1 MEIVWAVCL
10 LKGSGSKESS
20 PWLVKPGHT
29 ISIFLP
35 PPPLY
40 SQASNSVFALLML
53 PNSYLVLAR
62 KYRPQNFDELVGQEV
77 LVTTLSNAIK
87 NNRLHHAYILTGIR
101 GVGKTTTARI
111 IAKTINCLN
120 KDEVNQANACG
131 VCDNCKMISASK
143 HQDVIEIDAASRTGV
158 DDIREIIDS
167 IAYAPVMAAYKIYII
182 DEVHMLSNSA
192 FNALLKTL
200 EEPPAHVKFIFA
212 TTEIRKVPI
221 TILSR
226 CQRFDLRRL
235 DESEIAVHLKN
246 ILGKENLEADDQALE
261 LIAKMSEGS
270 VRDSLSMLDQA
281 LSSNNHQKFLSAE
294 VVEKMLGL
302 NDKAKVIELFE
313 AILACDFSAALTKF
327 SQFYSYSSDVSQL
340 LADLMEIVN
349 KTTSVKMVKGY
360 KLDGYSK
367 FQQEK
372 ITEIAGK
379 ISFAALAR
387 IWQMLLKG
395 HSEINFSSSPKMAF
409 EMLMARICHL
419 VALPNLKEVLL
430 DLNQSK
436 NSLEISAEKIAPIE
450 KSLNSAP
457 AGEITGAAE
466 TNDATKTNDAKE
478 INDEVVNEILRNFE
492 GAKII

>member
-1 MEIVWAVCL
+1 LPIKRVRFERKQLIVCQAGL
-10 LKGSGSKESS
+10 RPSDLSN
-20 PWLVKPGHT
+20 
-29 ISIFLP
+29 FLEK
-35 PPPLY
+35 
-40 SQASNSVFALLML
+40 ASMTQ
-53 PNSYLVLAR
+53 NSYLVLAR

-87 NNRLHHAYILTGIR
+87 NNKLHHAYVLTGIR

-120 KDEVNQANACG
+120 PNSGTEIKACG
-131 VCDNCKMISASK
+131 TCDNCVAISASK

-167 IAYAPVMAAYKIYII
+167 IAYAPVMAKYKIYII

-235 DESEIAVHLKN
+235 DESEIVQHLKN
-246 ILGKENLEADDQALE
+246 ILKKETLEADEQALE
-261 LIAKMSEGS
+261 LIAKISEGS
-270 VRDSLSMLDQA
+270 VRDSLSLLDQA
-281 LSSNNHQKFLSAE
+281 LSSNNHQQFLGSE
-294 VVEKMLGL
+294 IVEKMLGL

-313 AILACDFSAALTKF
+313 SLLIGDFSASLNKF
-327 SQFYSYSSDVSQL
+327 AQFYAYSSDVSQL
-340 LADLMEIVN
+340 LADLMEIVS
-349 KTTSVKMVKGY
+349 KTTSVKLVKDY
-360 KLDGYSK
+360 KLEGYSK

-372 ITEIAGK
+372 ISEIAAK
-379 ISFAALAR
+379 ISLAALAR

-395 HSEINFSSSPKMAF
+395 NAEVSFSNSPKMAF
-409 EMLMARICHL
+409 EMLLVRICHMI
-419 VALPNLKEVLL
+419 ALPDLKEVLL
-430 DLNQSK
+430 DLNHSQ
-436 NSLEISAEKIAPIE
+436 NSSANVVEKIAPMA
-450 KSLNSAP
+450 KSLNSR
-457 AGEITGAAE
+457 AADKIGD
-466 TNDATKTNDAKE
+466 TKE
-478 INDEVVNEILRNFE
+478 ISDEVVNEILRNFE
-492 GAKII
+492 GAKIV

>member
-1 MEIVWAVCL
+1 MGHAISARL
-10 LKGSGSKESS
+10 LGFESS
-20 PWLVKPGHT
+20 
-29 ISIFLP
+29 FL
-35 PPPLY
+35 
-40 SQASNSVFALLML
+40 ALLMTI
-53 PNSYLVLAR
+53 NSYLVLAR

-87 NNRLHHAYILTGIR
+87 NNRLHHAYVLTGIR

-111 IAKTINCLN
+111 IAKTLNCLD
-120 KDEVNQANACG
+120 KTSAATAKACG
-131 VCDNCKMISASK
+131 LCDNCKMISASK

-167 IAYAPVMAAYKIYII
+167 IAYAPVMATYKIYII

-235 DESEIAVHLKN
+235 DEAEISQHLKN
-246 ILGKENLEADDQALE
+246 ILSKENIAAEEQALD
-261 LIAKMSEGS
+261 LIAKISEGS
-270 VRDSLSMLDQA
+270 VRDSLSLLDQA
-281 LSSNNHQKFLSAE
+281 LSSNNHQKFLPAE
-294 VVEKMLGL
+294 IVEKMLGL

-313 AILACDFSAALTKF
+313 AILLGDFSQALEKF
-327 SQFYSYSSDVSQL
+327 SQFYSYSSDISQL

-349 KTTSVKMVKGY
+349 KTTSVKLVKNY
-360 KLDGYSK
+360 KLEGYSK

-372 ITEIAGK
+372 IFQIAEK

-395 HSEINFSSSPKMAF
+395 NSEINFSSTPKMAC
-409 EMLMARICHL
+409 EMLLARICYL
-419 VALPNLKEVLL
+419 VALPNLNNALL
-430 DLNQSK
+430 DLNQLK
-436 NSLEISAEKIAPIE
+436 NSLPISAEKIATIE
-450 KSLNSAP
+450 KSFDASSNNKINSA
-457 AGEITGAAE
+457 
-466 TNDATKTNDAKE
+466 NQVS
-478 INDEVVNEILRNFE
+478 DEVVNEILRNFE
-492 GAKII
+492 GAKIV